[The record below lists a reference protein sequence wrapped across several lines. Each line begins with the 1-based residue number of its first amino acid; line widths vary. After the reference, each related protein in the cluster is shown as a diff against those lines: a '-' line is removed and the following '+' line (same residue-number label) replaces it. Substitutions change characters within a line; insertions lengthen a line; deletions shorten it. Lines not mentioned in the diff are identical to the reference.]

1 MTYSYDTVGLR
12 RAVDAAGAGRFTTTF
27 DVAGSQA
34 SERTPFGERTTFSY
48 DNGGRRTVQR
58 NPDGTRVSYVY
69 DSASQTTQVIHRN
82 AAGTTQQ
89 QLEYRYDSAGNRIV
103 MIEGSGAARVTWSY
117 DKQNQLTGEYRT
129 GTNAYRQTFTYD
141 TGGNRTLKNI
151 DATRTTYAYDSA
163 NQLKYG
169 QAGTSR
175 TTCVYDANGNQQ
187 IEQPAIGNRR
197 TTTWN
202 YENQPTLYRLPAGS
216 RVTMIYNG
224 DNRRAEQQKP

>member
-1 MTYSYDTVGLR
+1 M
-12 RAVDAAGAGRFTTTF
+12 
-27 DVAGSQA
+27 
-34 SERTPFGERTTFSY
+34 
-48 DNGGRRTVQR
+48 
-58 NPDGTRVSYVY
+58 
-69 DSASQTTQVIHRN
+69 
-82 AAGTTQQ
+82 Q
-89 QLEYRYDSAGNRIV
+89 QLDYRYDNAGNRNV
-103 MIEGSGAARVTWSY
+103 MIEGGGSARVSWSY

-151 DATRTTYAYDSA
+151 DVTRTTYAYDSA

-169 QAGTSR
+169 QAGTSC
-175 TTCVYDANGNQQ
+175 TTYVYDANGNQQ
-187 IEQPAIGNRR
+187 IEQSAIGNRT

-224 DNRRAEQQKP
+224 DNRRVRIQEP